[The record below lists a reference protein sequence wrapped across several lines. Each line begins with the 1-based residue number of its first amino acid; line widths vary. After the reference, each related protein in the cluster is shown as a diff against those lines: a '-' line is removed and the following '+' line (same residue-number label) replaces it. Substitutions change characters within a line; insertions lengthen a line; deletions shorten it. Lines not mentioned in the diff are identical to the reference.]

1 MYEAVIG
8 RVGREAGDAN
18 RADADQSAVTE
29 PDLAVADGRVY
40 PGLLVDW
47 GGVLTTDVFASFAA
61 FGEREGLGPGAVAAA
76 FRGSRDAR
84 RLLRGLETGALP
96 ERGFEQ
102 GFGALLGVEPE
113 GLIQRLLGSVRVD
126 ERMRDA
132 VAAARRA
139 GVATGLVSNSWGS
152 GGYPAELLGEL
163 FDGVVISGRVGCRKP
178 SPEIYELGARSI
190 GLRPDQCVFVD
201 DLIGNLTPAGE
212 LGMAAVLH
220 VESAHTISMLSTLLD
235 VDLVAGKRCGSR
247 VPAGRPLATGH
258 ESPASTSLGERQ

>member
-1 MYEAVIG
+1 MTGPAAAEPSEAL
-8 RVGREAGDAN
+8 
-18 RADADQSAVTE
+18 SA
-29 PDLAVADGRVY
+29 ADGRVY

-61 FGEREGLGPGAVAAA
+61 FGAREGLGPGAVAAA
-76 FRGSRDAR
+76 FRGDPAAR
-84 RLLRGLETGALP
+84 RLLRGLETGDLP
-96 ERGFEQ
+96 EPEFEQ
-102 GFGALLGVEPE
+102 GFGELLGVEPD
-113 GLIQRLLGSVRVD
+113 GLIRRLLGSVSVD

-152 GGYPAELLGEL
+152 GGYPADLLREL

-201 DLIGNLTPAGE
+201 DLAGNLTPAGD
-212 LGMAAVLH
+212 LGMATVLH
-220 VESAHTISMLSTLLD
+220 VESAHTISMLAALLD
-235 VDLVAGKRCGSR
+235 VDLAAGSR
-247 VPAGRPLATGH
+247 CKSRATASRPH
-258 ESPASTSLGERQ
+258 ASTHVSAPEAPAAAPAAAPAPTVGPKSLGERQ